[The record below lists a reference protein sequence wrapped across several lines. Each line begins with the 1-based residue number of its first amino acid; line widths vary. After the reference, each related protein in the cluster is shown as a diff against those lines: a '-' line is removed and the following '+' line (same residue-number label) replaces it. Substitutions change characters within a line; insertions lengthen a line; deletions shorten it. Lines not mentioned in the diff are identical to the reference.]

1 MRTPSDD
8 AVAGRVLTVFM
19 PVGRPGASGEQ
30 EGAMEPVQ
38 DHLLDDAWSSSVEL
52 LTPRQ
57 LDVFLLLGKGLST
70 RQIAIRLTVTEHTV
84 KAHTARILHVLGLES
99 RLQAGLA
106 AYVYETSVL
115 SRRHSSANT

>member
-1 MRTPSDD
+1 MAPF
-8 AVAGRVLTVFM
+8 L
-19 PVGRPGASGEQ
+19 
-30 EGAMEPVQ
+30 
-38 DHLLDDAWSSSVEL
+38 DHLPEDAWSSSVEL

-70 RQIAIRLTVTEHTV
+70 RQIAMRLAVTEHTV

-115 SRRHSSANT
+115 ARNHDSANT